1 MTLFILFVVIIA
13 LLFLFINLVFAPHNP
28 YQEKDSM
35 FECGFHSFQQ
45 SRSPFNIAFFI
56 YALVY
61 LLLDLEILLTFPF
74 AVSEYVNNIYG
85 LIITLGFISIITIGF
100 VYELGK
106 GALKIPSRQQTYTVK
121 NQPLIHISY
130 IETKSAKITKSN
142 SFRTSPTLQSSI
154 FPFTINIKNGRKY
167 LTLNN
172 IIIGLV
178 SLIVMG
184 LVKTLHIPTY
194 ILNLFN
200 LENIEFLEYIIAG
213 FFGLVSRLGF
223 KGIVEAIF
231 VDNYATM
238 GGEDPTQ
245 VSSSPLGSKT
255 GSAGTTGTSS
265 KDLSENDRQT
275 GSSGPSDDNR
285 QLESESSPEST
296 QKQKEGGSSSEVDTQ
311 TQDIGQN
318 LSTNSSR
325 PRYAY
330 GARQMQKSLD
340 GTATRLIEEI
350 KNLTISMEKTEDD
363 DEWKRLKQM
372 KDSNLDDLQ
381 MLTAASAEEVKK
393 LVSIESDSTTSAVA
407 KRDIDAV
414 EVDKKEEGEPSK
426 KK

>member
-130 IETKSAKITKSN
+130 IETKSAK
-142 SFRTSPTLQSSI
+142 TLQSSI
-154 FPFTINIKNGRKY
+154 FPFTISIKKGRKY

-200 LENIEFLEYIIAG
+200 LENIELLEYIIAG

-223 KGIVEAIF
+223 KGIVEGIF

-238 GGEDPTQ
+238 GGEDPIQ
-245 VSSSPLGSKT
+245 GNSSPLGSKT
-255 GSAGTTGTSS
+255 GSVGTTGTSS

-275 GSSGPSDDNR
+275 GSSSRSDDNR
-285 QLESESSPEST
+285 QLESESSPESNT
-296 QKQKEGGSSSEVDTQ
+296 QKQKEGGSSSKVDTQ
-311 TQDIGQN
+311 TEEIAQS

-340 GTATRLIEEI
+340 GTATKLIEEI
-350 KNLTISMEKTEDD
+350 KALTISMEKTQDD
-363 DEWKRLKQM
+363 DEWKRLKLI
-372 KDSNLDDLQ
+372 KDINLDDLQ

-393 LVSIESDSTTSAVA
+393 LVTIETDSTVSNVA
-407 KRDIDAV
+407 KRDFYAV
-414 EVDKKEEGEPSK
+414 EVDKKEGEPSK
-426 KK
+426 KNK

>member
-1 MTLFILFVVIIA
+1 MLI
-13 LLFLFINLVFAPHNP
+13 
-28 YQEKDSM
+28 
-35 FECGFHSFQQ
+35 
-45 SRSPFNIAFFI
+45 
-56 YALVY
+56 
-61 LLLDLEILLTFPF
+61 FPF

-85 LIITLGFISIITIGF
+85 LIITLGFITIITIGF

-130 IETKSAKITKSN
+130 IETKSAK
-142 SFRTSPTLQSSI
+142 TLQSSI
-154 FPFTINIKNGRKY
+154 FPFTISIKKGRKH

-200 LENIEFLEYIIAG
+200 LENIELLEYIIAG

-223 KGIVEAIF
+223 KGIVEGIF

-238 GGEDPTQ
+238 GGEDPIQ
-245 VSSSPLGSKT
+245 GNSSPLGSKT
-255 GSAGTTGTSS
+255 GSVGTTGTSS

-275 GSSGPSDDNR
+275 GSSSRSDDNR
-285 QLESESSPEST
+285 QLESESSPESNT
-296 QKQKEGGSSSEVDTQ
+296 QKQKEGGSSSKVDTQ
-311 TQDIGQN
+311 TEEIAQS
-318 LSTNSSR
+318 LSTNSSH

-340 GTATRLIEEI
+340 GTATKLIEEI
-350 KNLTISMEKTEDD
+350 KALTISMEKTQDD
-363 DEWKRLKQM
+363 DE
-372 KDSNLDDLQ
+372 
-381 MLTAASAEEVKK
+381 
-393 LVSIESDSTTSAVA
+393 
-407 KRDIDAV
+407 
-414 EVDKKEEGEPSK
+414 
-426 KK
+426 

>member
-130 IETKSAKITKSN
+130 IETKSAK
-142 SFRTSPTLQSSI
+142 TLQSSI
-154 FPFTINIKNGRKY
+154 FPFTISIKKGRKY

-200 LENIEFLEYIIAG
+200 LENIELLEYIIAG

-223 KGIVEAIF
+223 KGIVEGIF

-238 GGEDPTQ
+238 GGEDPIQ
-245 VSSSPLGSKT
+245 GNSSPLGSKT
-255 GSAGTTGTSS
+255 GSVGTTGTSS

-275 GSSGPSDDNR
+275 GSSSRSDDNR
-285 QLESESSPEST
+285 QLESESSPESNT
-296 QKQKEGGSSSEVDTQ
+296 QKQKEGGSSSKVDTQ
-311 TQDIGQN
+311 TEEIAQS

-340 GTATRLIEEI
+340 GTATKLIEEI
-350 KNLTISMEKTEDD
+350 KALTISMEKTQDD
-363 DEWKRLKQM
+363 DEWKRLKLI
-372 KDSNLDDLQ
+372 KDINLDDLQ

-393 LVSIESDSTTSAVA
+393 LVTIETDSTASNVA
-407 KRDIDAV
+407 KRDFDAV
-414 EVDKKEEGEPSK
+414 EVDKKEGEPSK
-426 KK
+426 KNK

>member
-130 IETKSAKITKSN
+130 IETKSAKIAKPH
-142 SFRTSPTLQSSI
+142 SFRTSTLQSSI
-154 FPFTINIKNGRKY
+154 FPFTLYIKKGRKH

-245 VSSSPLGSKT
+245 GSSSQLGSKT
-255 GSAGTTGTSS
+255 GSVGTTGTSS
-265 KDLSENDRQT
+265 NDLSENDRQT
-275 GSSGPSDDNR
+275 GS
-285 QLESESSPEST
+285 ESSPESST
-296 QKQKEGGSSSEVDTQ
+296 QKQKEGGSSSELGTQ
-311 TQDIGQN
+311 TQNIGQS

-350 KNLTISMEKTEDD
+350 KNLTICMEKTQDD

-393 LVSIESDSTTSAVA
+393 LVSIETDSTASAVA
-407 KRDIDAV
+407 KRDFDAV

>member
-1 MTLFILFVVIIA
+1 MSGMTLFILFVVIIA

-130 IETKSAKITKSN
+130 IETKSAKITKPH
-142 SFRTSPTLQSSI
+142 SFRTSTLQSSI
-154 FPFTINIKNGRKY
+154 FPFTIYIKKGRKH

-223 KGIVEAIF
+223 KGIVEGIF

-238 GGEDPTQ
+238 GGEDPIQ
-245 VSSSPLGSKT
+245 GNSSPLGSKT
-255 GSAGTTGTSS
+255 GSVGTTGTSS

-275 GSSGPSDDNR
+275 GSSSRSDDNR
-285 QLESESSPEST
+285 QLESESSPESNT
-296 QKQKEGGSSSEVDTQ
+296 QKQKEGGSSSKVDTQ
-311 TQDIGQN
+311 TEEIAQS

-340 GTATRLIEEI
+340 GTATKLIEEI
-350 KNLTISMEKTEDD
+350 KALTISMEKTQDD
-363 DEWKRLKQM
+363 DE
-372 KDSNLDDLQ
+372 
-381 MLTAASAEEVKK
+381 
-393 LVSIESDSTTSAVA
+393 
-407 KRDIDAV
+407 
-414 EVDKKEEGEPSK
+414 
-426 KK
+426 